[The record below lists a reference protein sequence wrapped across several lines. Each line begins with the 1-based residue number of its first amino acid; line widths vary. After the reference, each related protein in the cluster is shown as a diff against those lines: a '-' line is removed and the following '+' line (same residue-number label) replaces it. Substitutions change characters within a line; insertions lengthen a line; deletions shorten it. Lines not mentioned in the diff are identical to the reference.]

1 MIVTCYIVDDQPH
14 TIELLELYIGL
25 SPDLQVIGIENQPDI
40 ALEKIY
46 SERPDITFLDI
57 EMPGLNGL
65 QIAEMVRDKT
75 NVVFFSGHREYGPE
89 AYELEAVDYL
99 LKPFTHERF
108 LQAIEKS
115 KHRLMLKHHK
125 VPYVFIQD
133 ASKNMKVRIV
143 KEDILYIMA
152 LPNYS
157 KIVTLQMQYLSYLT
171 LKAILELL
179 ADGYFVRVHKSFV
192 VNIQKIAALIGNHIQ
207 MENKEQI
214 PIGRLY
220 KDRFLKIIEG

>member
-1 MIVTCYIVDDQPH
+1 MILTCYIVDDQPH

-25 SPDLQVIGIENQPDI
+25 SPELQVIGIENQPDV

-46 SERPDITFLDI
+46 KERPDITFLDI

-65 QIAEMVRDKT
+65 QIAEMVRHKT
-75 NVVFFSGHREYGPE
+75 NVIFISGHRAYGPE
-89 AYELEAVDYL
+89 AYELEVVDYL

-108 LQAIEKS
+108 LQAIEKA
-115 KHRLMLKHHK
+115 KQRLMLKRHI

-133 ASKNMKVRIV
+133 VSKNMKVRIA
-143 KEDILYIMA
+143 KDDILYIMA

-157 KIVTLQMQYLSYLT
+157 QVVTVKMQYLSYLT
-171 LKAILELL
+171 LKAMLELL

-192 VNIQKIAALIGNHIQ
+192 VNIQKIAAIVGNSIQ

-220 KDRFLKIIEG
+220 KEQFLKIIEG

>member
-1 MIVTCYIVDDQPH
+1 MLTCYLVDDQPH

-25 SPDLQVIGIENQPDI
+25 SPQLKLIGIENDPEI
-40 ALEKIY
+40 ALDRIH

-57 EMPGLNGL
+57 EMPGLSGL
-65 QIAEMVRDKT
+65 QIAEMVRQKT
-75 NVVFFSGHREYGPE
+75 NIILVSGHREYGPE
-89 AYELEAVDYL
+89 AYALEVVDYL

-108 LQAIEKS
+108 LQAIEKATQ
-115 KHRLMLKHHK
+115 RLMLKLHK
-125 VPYVFIQD
+125 APYLFIQD
-133 ASKNMKVRIV
+133 VSKNMRVRVV

-157 KIVTLQMQYLSYLT
+157 KIVTQQTQYLSYLT
-171 LKAILELL
+171 LKGMLELL

-192 VNIQKIAALIGNHIQ
+192 VNIQKIAALIGNYIQ

-220 KDRFLKIIEG
+220 KDQFLKIIEG